1 MGELKHKELTEQ
13 FLGVFYDVYNKL
25 GHGFLESV
33 YEKALII
40 ALNAAG
46 LQSNAQVPI
55 TVYFDGHNVGD
66 FKADIIIENV
76 VILELKAAKNI
87 EDVHI
92 SQTLNYLKATNID
105 VGLILN
111 FGPKPTFKRLLFD
124 RR

>member
-13 FLGVFYDVYNKL
+13 VLGVFYDVYNKL

-55 TVYFDGHNVGD
+55 TVYFEGHNVGD
-66 FKADIIIENV
+66 FKADIIVENV